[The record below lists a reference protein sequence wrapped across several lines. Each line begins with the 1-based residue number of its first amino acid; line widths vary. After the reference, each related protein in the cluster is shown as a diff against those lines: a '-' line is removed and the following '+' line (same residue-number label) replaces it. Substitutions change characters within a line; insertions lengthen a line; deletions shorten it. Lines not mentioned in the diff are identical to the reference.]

1 LYQPNIALISGIAWD
16 HINVFPTYQNYVEQF
31 EIFVDQIS
39 RGILVYN
46 EEDLEVK
53 RVAEAATKP
62 TRKLAYTLQI
72 IKWKTEQLY

>member
-39 RGILVYN
+39 RGGILVYN

-53 RVAEAATKP
+53 RVEAATKP
-62 TRKLAYTLQI
+62 TRKLAYTTQI
-72 IKWKTEQLY
+72 IKWKTEQRY

>member
-39 RGILVYN
+39 RGGILVYN
-46 EEDLEVK
+46 EEDLVK
-53 RVAEAATKP
+53 RVAEGN
-62 TRKLAYTLQI
+62 
-72 IKWKTEQLY
+72 KTNP